1 MTKLIGKS
9 MPGIDVSH
17 VFSEPPV
24 EDGLITAGPDTDSGK
39 VTVVKSGSEGSP
51 ENVSPDVSTAG
62 A

>member
-1 MTKLIGKS
+1 